1 MMVIGKKRNFFT
13 IENLVSSSSTGA
25 QKTTGLFLFHTK
37 TVAIAR
43 NSSSHKFCF
52 FNLKHP
58 KIEPVA
64 LLVNLFVCTSGAV
77 SGKLF

>member
-13 IENLVSSSSTGA
+13 IENLVSSTSSTGA
-25 QKTTGLFLFHTK
+25 QKTTGLFLFQIE

-58 KIEPVA
+58 KIEPGPGGQS
-64 LLVNLFVCTSGAV
+64 VCSGAV